1 MAMESRPLSR
11 TRPWR
16 PTATRYSS
24 SSASSTQPDSR
35 PPTTTRWPSTPTV
48 NAGGSVASGRL
59 RKSGTGSWEFAASEQ
74 RVEGDAG
81 RSQGIGAA
89 LFAINHA
96 EGLDCHRAGLPYAP
110 LRLQKCPAGG
120 ERVVHQHDSHSLAQL
135 GTLDRASGAMCL
147 HLFAHDERGQGALA
161 GSAQRCHRSCN
172 GVGAQREP
180 AHSVDTQL
188 TATLEG
194 DCRHQVQTPSVEGHL
209 LAVDVVVAAPATGQ
223 HEVPIRERALAD
235 KPAQPSTRTLVAH
248 AGGLQRSTGWRAART
263 SSTRSTG
270 VSWGAACTNAR
281 SRSASSTIAAQTAAR
296 SSMLRFDSVSVGSN
310 IRASGTVVGKY
321 TVGAYTP

>member
-89 LFAINHA
+89 LFAIDHA
-96 EGLDCHRAGLPYAP
+96 EGLDCHRAGFPYAL
-110 LRLQKCPAGG
+110 LRLQKCPAGR
-120 ERVVHQHDSHSLAQL
+120 ERVVHQHDPHSLVQWR
-135 GTLDRASGAMCL
+135 TLDRACGPVCL
-147 HLFAHDERGQGALA
+147 HLFANDERGQRAVA
-161 GSAQRCHRSCN
+161 GSAQRCHCSCDRVSAE
-172 GVGAQREP
+172 GEP
-180 AHSVDTQL
+180 AHGVDTQL

-194 DCRHQVQTPSVEGHL
+194 ERRHQVQTASIEGHL
-209 LAVDVVVAAPATGQ
+209 LAIDVVVAA
-223 HEVPIRERALAD
+223 
-235 KPAQPSTRTLVAH
+235 
-248 AGGLQRSTGWRAART
+248 
-263 SSTRSTG
+263 
-270 VSWGAACTNAR
+270 
-281 SRSASSTIAAQTAAR
+281 
-296 SSMLRFDSVSVGSN
+296 
-310 IRASGTVVGKY
+310 
-321 TVGAYTP
+321 